1 MKLDARSKIISLFF
15 LSSACFASNK
25 ILPFIFVSSL
35 TAFIFSGGIRIKS
48 LKFALPVF
56 IFSLSVFILK
66 AVSYQNGFIVTIN
79 YSWILPAKILFS
91 SYLGILMILSTD
103 MLSLSKSVSFL
114 IGPIPFL
121 KYFGISTV
129 ISLSALNVKMFSST
143 WNSKFKAVKSR
154 SAVLSLKILPVLSIS
169 MITAALRHSEETA
182 LALESRNYT
191 GELKSAFTS
200 MRLID
205 YIIILYSIAAFL
217 FSLLDFF
224 ILSRKLF

>member
-15 LSSACFASNK
+15 LSSACFASDK

-154 SAVLSLKILPVLSIS
+154 SAVLSPKILPVLSIS